1 VLGIGL
7 DPYTV
12 DFDTEFFRGKPLN
25 AYQAAR
31 AEVVQGSSEEAAS
44 ERATSRRVSSMSGRR
59 VDGIYGKTY
68 RRAREIRR

>member
-1 VLGIGL
+1 MLRV
-7 DPYTV
+7 
-12 DFDTEFFRGKPLN
+12 

-59 VDGIYGKTY
+59 VDGIYSKTKTY